1 MSKLKVTSDTL
12 MTKQELEEELIKAG
26 KSVELQHEKKEL
38 PDLYL
43 RDQKNKVTKAVG
55 LIFISM
61 LNEINK
67 TLRGK

>member
-1 MSKLKVTSDTL
+1 MSKLKVTSDTP

-61 LNEINK
+61 LNEISK
-67 TLRGK
+67 VLK

>member
-61 LNEINK
+61 LNEISK
-67 TLRGK
+67 VLK

>member
-1 MSKLKVTSDTL
+1 MSKLKVTSDTP

-26 KSVELQHEKKEL
+26 KSVELQHERKEL

-43 RDQKNKVTKAVG
+43 RDQKNRVTKAVG

-61 LNEINK
+61 LNEI
-67 TLRGK
+67 GKVLK